1 MPCSSGGSNASA
13 SAASCRP
20 GATASRRA
28 APDLGAARAAAG
40 GGPQGAPRL
49 LSWAALLA
57 LPVQTAQEAAWICHS
72 VLVPDVDAHGKFVPQ
87 GSVGSGRGRAGTK
100 RPAARSDPGGGE
112 NGRARV
118 ANASS
123 APCAA
128 WLPAV
133 ASAIAAS
140 ASACARPADP
150 KQSDL
155 KSVTAKALQR
165 ACGRCTA
172 WPPAATAA
180 ASASSHG
187 SAPHRAV
194 AG

>member
-1 MPCSSGGSNASA
+1 VQLRRLERLRVRRLLPAGRDSLAPRRA
-13 SAASCRP
+13 RPRRRP
-20 GATASRRA
+20 GR
-28 APDLGAARAAAG
+28 GG

-57 LPVQTAQEAAWICHS
+57 LPVQTAQGAAWICHS

-87 GSVGSGRGRAGTK
+87 GG
-100 RPAARSDPGGGE
+100 ARSDPGGGE